1 MEVTRVEQRAYIK
14 IFFLRGRNA
23 MKCHIELV
31 EALGNNAI
39 PCSTVA
45 WWVGKFQQGHVSTSD
60 EQRSRR
66 PVRTNT
72 WRFATREDIANAV
85 HQQVTQFTH
94 DAANAEAGGIQCL
107 RHRWQH
113 VVTVAGDYIKEL

>member
-14 IFFLRGRNA
+14 ISFLRGRNA

-60 EQRSRR
+60 EQCSRR
-66 PVRTNT
+66 PVSVRKNWSTHRTLPTFRPVILILFPRLRNQYMAVCNT
-72 WRFATREDIANAV
+72 RG
-85 HQQVTQFTH
+85 H
-94 DAANAEAGGIQCL
+94 C
-107 RHRWQH
+107 
-113 VVTVAGDYIKEL
+113 